1 LIRNRR
7 AGAQMNPASLTQGQ
21 FLRDLLMGGGREDDP
36 LALTK
41 LPTFVL
47 RVPTASVLASL

>member
-1 LIRNRR
+1 
-7 AGAQMNPASLTQGQ
+7 MNPASLTQGQ